1 MAENYFN
8 ALRQKKYR
16 LAHAK
21 ETAALDYDVKTESAC
36 DKCEHGK
43 YCKSVV
49 LFTVL
54 QHGEAYVLP
63 CEVDTEYAVEDKSA
77 TLSQSVRTHHT
88 ARRLARHYNKS
99 GRRKVAEQADG

>member
-1 MAENYFN
+1 MAANYFN

-16 LAHAK
+16 LAHAQ
-21 ETAALDYDVKTESAC
+21 ETAGLDYDVQTESTC
-36 DKCEHGK
+36 TKCEHEK

-54 QHGEAYVLP
+54 EHGEAYVLP
-63 CEVDTEYAVEDKSA
+63 CEVDTEYMADDA
-77 TLSQSVRTHHT
+77 PATHHT

-99 GRRKVAEQADG
+99 GRRKVTAEAVA